1 MKTVGFAKLAAC
13 LLTQLCILA
22 AHAQE
27 APATY
32 DAAKA
37 QAWGASDQ
45 GMRSYVLVLL
55 KNGPTPMAA
64 GPARDEMFKG
74 HFANMQRLAKEGL
87 LVYAGPLDN
96 VENLRGLFIF
106 ATPDL
111 EVARKAVATDPV
123 IISGEM
129 VAEVHRHYGSA
140 ALLAVNEWHPKLIK
154 PKP

>member
-1 MKTVGFAKLAAC
+1 MKLTAC
-13 LLTQLCILA
+13 LLMLLCTLPA
-22 AHAQE
+22 ARAQD
-27 APATY
+27 APAAY

-55 KNGPTPMAA
+55 KNGPTPMPE
-64 GPARDEMFKG
+64 GPARDEMYKG

-87 LVYAGPLDN
+87 LAYAGPLDN

-123 IISGEM
+123 IVSGEM